1 MTAADLY
8 RALWRKKMLIATLTA
23 VCVGATLFFSLR
35 QTPVYEAETLV
46 RIQQRIDEPS
56 QAFESLEASQRL
68 TETYA
73 EIIQSGALG
82 DRVERLLAPQLPGIV
97 VSDRDLTAQPVKDL
111 ELLTIGARDPDPR
124 RATVIANAVPTALR
138 NFIRETG
145 TLRDSIASVAPAKL
159 PTSPSSPNI
168 LLNLA
173 LALILGLLVNGAIA
187 LLVELL
193 ADRLPEPDEL
203 EDSSGV
209 PVLTTVPTL
218 DFARAPRS
226 LPGAA
231 PDDLPG
237 RGLDVMDPEGSRVG

>member
-8 RALWRKKMLIATLTA
+8 RALWGRKVLIATLTA
-23 VCVGATLFFSLR
+23 VCLAATLFFSLR

-82 DRVERLLAPQLPGIV
+82 DRVERLLAPRLAGIV

-124 RATVIANAVPTALR
+124 RATVIANAVPAALR

-145 TLRDSIASVAPAKL
+145 TLRDSIATVAPAEL
-159 PTSPSSPNI
+159 PASPASPNI

-173 LALILGLLVNGAIA
+173 LALLLGLLVNGAIA
-187 LLVELL
+187 LLAELL
-193 ADRLPEPDEL
+193 ADRLPDPDEL
-203 EDSSGV
+203 EASIGV

-218 DFARAPRS
+218 EFTSTPRS
-226 LPGAA
+226 FVRGAR
-231 PDDLPG
+231 DDLPE

>member
-8 RALWRKKMLIATLTA
+8 RALWGRKVLIATLTA
-23 VCVGATLFFSLR
+23 VCLAATLFFSLR

-82 DRVERLLAPQLPGIV
+82 DRVERLLAPRLAGVV
-97 VSDRDLTAQPVKDL
+97 VSDRELTAQPVKDL

-124 RATVIANAVPTALR
+124 RATVIANAVPAALR

-145 TLRDSIASVAPAKL
+145 TLRDSIATVAPAEL
-159 PTSPSSPNI
+159 PTSPASPNI

-173 LALILGLLVNGAIA
+173 LALLLGLLVNGAIA
-187 LLVELL
+187 LLAELL
-193 ADRLPEPDEL
+193 ADRLPDPDEL
-203 EDSSGV
+203 EASMGV

-218 DFARAPRS
+218 EFTTTPGSFAR
-226 LPGAA
+226 GAR
-231 PDDLPG
+231 DDLPE

>member
-8 RALWRKKMLIATLTA
+8 RALWGRKVLIATLTA
-23 VCVGATLFFSLR
+23 ACLAATLFFSLR
-35 QTPVYEAETLV
+35 QMPVYEAETLV

-82 DRVERLLAPQLPGIV
+82 DRVERLLAPRLAGVV

-124 RATVIANAVPTALR
+124 RATVIANAVPAALR

-145 TLRDSIASVAPAKL
+145 TLRDSIATVAPAEL
-159 PTSPSSPNI
+159 PTSPASPNI

-173 LALILGLLVNGAIA
+173 LALLLGLLVNGAIA
-187 LLVELL
+187 LLAELL
-193 ADRLPEPDEL
+193 ADRLPDPDEL
-203 EDSSGV
+203 EASMGV

-218 DFARAPRS
+218 EFTTTPGSFAR
-226 LPGAA
+226 GAR
-231 PDDLPG
+231 DDLPE